1 MRWLTMQL
9 ALREGTVQFD
19 GDNNPFLRYKTEVKY
34 IEGQVV
40 EEGTIVSGYIKETKH
55 LAASLIS

>member
-1 MRWLTMQL
+1 VKERFNSIEITI
-9 ALREGTVQFD
+9 
-19 GDNNPFLRYKTEVKY
+19 PFYVILDKTEVKY

-40 EEGTIVSGYIKETKH
+40 EEGTIVSGYKKETKH

>member
-1 MRWLTMQL
+1 MQL

-40 EEGTIVSGYIKETKH
+40 EEGTIVSGKMKETKH